1 MFSITETMKELE
13 LEELLEKRFKIVEL
27 VWRYK
32 KQHKLPS
39 LDANRWKEVRN
50 RNVVYATSLW
60 MNQEFISN
68 FWNRVHALALQSED
82 GVTIFE
88 QGKEYNLSDLRKEID
103 ILDTGIIDCL
113 SQFIFPQDE
122 VTVYEILKNSV
133 KSF

>member
-1 MFSITETMKELE
+1 MKELE
-13 LEELLEKRFKIVEL
+13 LEQLLEKRFKIVEL

-39 LDANRWKEVRN
+39 LDTSRWEEVRN
-50 RNVVYATSLW
+50 RNVTYAISLW
-60 MNQEFISN
+60 MNQDFISN
-68 FWNRVHALALQSED
+68 FWDRVHTLALQLED
-82 GVTIFE
+82 RVPTLDK
-88 QGKEYNLSDLRKEID
+88 GKEYNLSDLRKEINV
-103 ILDTGIIDCL
+103 LDTGIIDCL